1 VKTLVIHP
9 SDATTDFLKEI
20 YLNKSWTVINNNPSK
35 KFLKEMIKTHD
46 RIIMLGHGC
55 KDGLFGFDRL
65 VIDSN
70 LVYLLREKNCV
81 CIWCNADE
89 FVEKYNLR
97 GFYTGM
103 IISDVEEALMY
114 FIKTDLNQIKES
126 NEMFANAIKI
136 GLDYS
141 FMVDKVK
148 SLYNSKENSVI
159 FFNRGNLFFK

>member
-1 VKTLVIHP
+1 MKTLVIHP